1 MARFETGVGGGRGT
15 GMAKS
20 VPLPPEGKLLLTR
33 MPRTDFLRVT
43 WPDGQYRTLVYDK
56 EGDLKLIRLGVP
68 RDNLD
73 KALNYLWNFY
83 NVYVNA
89 PDCPAPPPPVGQRK
103 NNTGAVPV

>member
-1 MARFETGVGGGRGT
+1 MARFEVNNGSGKGT

-20 VPLPPEGKLLLTR
+20 APPPPEGKLLLTR
-33 MPRTDFLRVT
+33 MPRTTFLRVT
-43 WPDGQYRTLVYDK
+43 WPDGQYRTLTYDK

-89 PDCPAPPPPVGQRK
+89 PNCPQPPPPINDKEANRGIV
-103 NNTGAVPV
+103 NV